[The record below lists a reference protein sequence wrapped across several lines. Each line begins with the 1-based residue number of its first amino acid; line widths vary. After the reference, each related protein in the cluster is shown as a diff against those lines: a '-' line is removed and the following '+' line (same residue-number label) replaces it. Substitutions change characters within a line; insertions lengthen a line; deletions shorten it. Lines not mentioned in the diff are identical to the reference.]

1 MKIHRDFEHLGT
13 INKPVVTT
21 GSFDGVHV
29 GHKTI
34 LKRLRKIADD
44 IGGETV
50 LITFHPH
57 PRKVLYP
64 DTAGKGLNLINT
76 QREKIELL
84 RKTGLDHLIIVP
96 FTLEFSRI
104 SSHDFVE
111 KILVGKLQAKRIIV
125 GFNHHFGHNRQ
136 GDYAYLYD
144 LARSHDFEVEEI
156 PEQEVENETVSST
169 TIRQALKEGRIQRA
183 NAYLDH
189 FYIIMGAL
197 SDGHQAC
204 RDAGFPTYWVEIE
217 EEVKLIPPQGVYA
230 ISLLYEQSKY
240 KGMLNVKQFD
250 DRSQVSVEVHLFDH
264 DHEAELRGKVVT
276 IQFHKRMRDELHM
289 NNLESLHNQLEQD
302 KHEIEQLIY

>member
-1 MKIHRDFEHLGT
+1 MKIYRDFEHSEA
-13 INKPVVTT
+13 IKNPVVTT
-21 GSFDGVHV
+21 GSFDGVHM
-29 GHKTI
+29 GHKAI
-34 LKRLRKIADD
+34 LRRLRKIADD

-64 DTAGKGLNLINT
+64 DTAGKDLKLINT

-84 RKTGLDHLIIVP
+84 EKTGLDNLILIP

-104 SSHDFVE
+104 SSYDFVE
-111 KILVGKLQAKRIIV
+111 KILVGKLHAKRIIV

-136 GDYAYLYD
+136 GDYAYLYE
-144 LARSHDFEVEEI
+144 LARNHDFQVEEI

-169 TIRQALKEGRIQRA
+169 TIRKALKEGRVQRA

-189 FYIIMGAL
+189 FYIIMGQVN
-197 SDGHQAC
+197 DGHPAC
-204 RDAGFPTYWVEIE
+204 REAGFPTYKIEIE

-230 ISLLYEQSKY
+230 ISLLYEHRKY

-250 DRSQVSVEVHLFDH
+250 DRSHVSLEVHLFGH

-276 IQFHKRMRDELHM
+276 VRFHKRMRDELAL
-289 NNLESLHNQLEQD
+289 NNLDTLHNQLELD